1 MIAQKVTDVTSLATT
16 VYDIVVDAQV
26 RRELKEQFI
35 ALKEQIGDDP
45 QVLYSIFKE
54 IVLTTLSGNTSE
66 EWASVTNTDTDTG
79 KRSHL
84 ATRGA
89 GNVIISAIVGTQL
102 PQMGKKLA
110 QKTKEVEELAKELI
124 KELTK
129 KVSNFPQEIKAIL
142 EDYKRFDRY
151 TLTKIT
157 QILTT
162 TDSEILEKLLNAQ
175 GFDKVL
181 ADMAQYWTKFQGGE
195 FQIAYAKKLIA
206 EGKTITFEVSDRSND
221 LTRIYDIVIESFENG
236 ELMIKQLE
244 LKNWNYFYPETIKNQ
259 FLKDLQKMDKLGDIQ
274 WIFAKTN
281 NISDL
286 QTLKAKVIEA
296 LKTADGKPIEEL
308 EKLFEENKAFKEK
321 IGKWID
327 INHKRKNIKSSSF
340 LEWLDKLE
348 NFKKFFEI
356 VD

>member
-236 ELMIKQLE
+236 DHIIKQLE

-274 WIFAKTN
+274 WIFAKKG
-281 NISDL
+281 NINDL
-286 QTLKAKVIEA
+286 STLKSKVIQA

-308 EKLFEENKAFKEK
+308 EKLFGKSINDFSQKVSIW
-321 IGKWID
+321 IGK
-327 INHKRKNIKSSSF
+327 RASSKSF